1 MRAAGLHRRLRLAVK
16 IVAALAAAI
25 PFTATAPAWAANTW
39 DLISRSIPASACEVR
54 DSQQAAKVELVAGGW
69 RFAGA
74 TIGKVT
80 LSCPLPIQA
89 FPADMSLLF
98 NTTVMDFYRVWYRD
112 SDGPANVTSVKVIP
126 YLRTD
131 LGVLSN
137 IGLFPGGGGIV
148 PPGVC
153 QFNSNSYP
161 HVVFAANI
169 RDCNHAIQLNAL
181 YWFEVTLERNAT
193 TQTVEFHGID
203 FWNTTAPPG

>member
-1 MRAAGLHRRLRLAVK
+1 M
-16 IVAALAAAI
+16 
-25 PFTATAPAWAANTW
+25 
-39 DLISRSIPASACEVR
+39 
-54 DSQQAAKVELVAGGW
+54 VELVAGGW
-69 RFAGA
+69 RFVGA
-74 TIGKVT
+74 TIGRVT

-89 FPADMSLLF
+89 FPADMSLGF
-98 NTTVMDFYRVWYRD
+98 ASTVMDSYRVWYRD

-137 IGLFPGGGGIV
+137 IGLFGSGDGIV

-161 HVVFAANI
+161 HVVFKAIVTN
-169 RDCNHAIQLNAL
+169 CNHAIPLNAL
-181 YWFEVTLERNAT
+181 YWFEVALQRTAT

-203 FWNTTAPPG
+203 FLDGTQRPPG